1 MAAVAVLGGACAGA
15 PPSDGVGADHGE
27 LMILSTPEDPPD
39 EPGRPGEEELPASG
53 TVLDAGARS
62 DGG

>member
-1 MAAVAVLGGACAGA
+1 
-15 PPSDGVGADHGE
+15 
-27 LMILSTPEDPPD
+27 MILSTPEDPPD